1 MEERRGE
8 ERGVDER
15 GKVMK
20 RELMKGKGDE
30 KGADEKVLK
39 GFGDFGIIIAVC
51 VYSGRVWCR
60 QVYGSFVNSGRM
72 DTEEG
77 EILMKDC
84 LVKRSGI
91 RHFKGFMAVRPR
103 KYPL

>member
-1 MEERRGE
+1 M
-8 ERGVDER
+8 R

-84 LVKRSGI
+84 LVKRSGL
-91 RHFKGFMAVRPR
+91 RHFKGLLRWCS
-103 KYPL
+103 LW